1 MSDQHLTV
9 AELLA
14 RAAKESQGQART
26 TRPRRR
32 RSVEEGGVSV
42 AELTGSIPAVQQ
54 APTEPRHTST
64 PLDSVTQDRII
75 TGENSQENSTDDAP
89 RAGVSTDTAASPA
102 AAADAADFAAKQVQ
116 ANREAAKQ
124 DSSERKLT
132 KIAAAAAATGKVDEA
147 RREVEAA
154 GVAVAAKAE
163 SAVADAKDAAEA
175 LAEELKAKAET
186 AEGAVQRAVASAVK
200 DAEAAAE
207 KVAESARD
215 TVADKVAAP
224 AAKEGTK
231 IAVAAAA
238 AKDKFAGHKTV
249 EGNIHEAK
257 AAVENVAE
265 AAEAKVA
272 GVAEA
277 AEAKATDAKDAVT
290 GAAAAGAAGIVAAA
304 GFVGT
309 KIGAA
314 AEAAKSQVNDA
325 VSDGKNK
332 AEDAAQAAKA
342 KADEVAEGVESKIGE
357 VAEGVEAKIG
367 AENNAAVDNAGE
379 GTGVVDGGVEGQEV
393 NAPSVRTT
401 QVIRAVVDEDE
412 EPAEGA
418 DIEEISVAEV
428 DAALA
433 EAYEEDSERPSALGL
448 VLSVIGGIV
457 LGILVFLGFQELWA
471 NLNGFVTGILSLLVV
486 AGFLFATVKFLA
498 VRDKL
503 TLALAAL
510 AGLLVTFGPALI
522 VGVNI

>member
-14 RAAKESQGQART
+14 RAAKESQGEARS

-102 AAADAADFAAKQVQ
+102 AAADAADSAAKQVQ

-124 DSSERKLT
+124 DESERKLT

-207 KVAESARD
+207 KVAESARE

-231 IAVAAAA
+231 IATAAAA
-238 AKDKFAGHKTV
+238 AKDKIAGHKTV
-249 EGNIHEAK
+249 EGNIHQAK
-257 AAVENVAE
+257 AAVEN
-265 AAEAKVA
+265 AAE
-272 GVAEA
+272 G
-277 AEAKATDAKDAVT
+277 KDAVT
-290 GAAAAGAAGIVAAA
+290 GAAAAGAAGIAAAA

-314 AEAAKSQVNDA
+314 AEAAKSQVSDV
-325 VSDGKNK
+325 VSGAENK
-332 AEDAAQAAKA
+332 AEEAAEAAKAKVGGVAEAAKA
-342 KADEVAEGVESKIGE
+342 KAEDVTEGVESKIGE
-357 VAEGVEAKIG
+357 VA
-367 AENNAAVDNAGE
+367 
-379 GTGVVDGGVEGQEV
+379 GGVESQEG

-401 QVIRAVVDEDE
+401 QVIRAVLDE
-412 EPAEGA
+412 EEESAESVA
-418 DIEEISVAEV
+418 ESEPVAEEIEEISVAEF
-428 DAALA
+428 DAALGPVI
-433 EAYEEDSERPSALGL
+433 EDDVERPSTLGL

>member
-75 TGENSQENSTDDAP
+75 TGENSQENSTDHAP

-102 AAADAADFAAKQVQ
+102 AAADAADSAAKQVQ

-124 DSSERKLT
+124 DESERKLT

-175 LAEELKAKAET
+175 RAEELKAKAET

-231 IAVAAAA
+231 IAAAAAA
-238 AKDKFAGHKTV
+238 AKDKISGHKAV
-249 EGNIHEAK
+249 EGKIHEAM
-257 AAVENVAE
+257 AAVENAAE
-265 AAEAKVA
+265 AAEAKVT

-277 AEAKATDAKDAVT
+277 AEAKATDVKDAVT
-290 GAAAAGAAGIVAAA
+290 GAAAAGAAGIGAAA

-309 KIGAA
+309 KIG
-314 AEAAKSQVNDA
+314 
-325 VSDGKNK
+325 
-332 AEDAAQAAKA
+332 
-342 KADEVAEGVESKIGE
+342 EVAGGVESQ
-357 VAEGVEAKIG
+357 EG
-367 AENNAAVDNAGE
+367 
-379 GTGVVDGGVEGQEV
+379 
-393 NAPSVRTT
+393 NAPSARIT
-401 QVIRAVVDEDE
+401 QVIRAVVDEEE
-412 EPAEGA
+412 EPAESVA
-418 DIEEISVAEV
+418 ESEPVAEEIEEISVAEF
-428 DAALA
+428 DAALGPVI
-433 EAYEEDSERPSALGL
+433 EGDVERPSTLGL

-457 LGILVFLGFQELWA
+457 LGILVFLGFQGLWA